1 MGKRKLV
8 GRVLLGSA
16 VAMMLAAAAV
26 WLGWLPIS
34 PGAAVVVATVLVIVG
49 VTDLILA
56 LFFLG
61 IVGPRPASNG

>member
-16 VAMMLAAAAV
+16 VAMMLAAASV

-49 VTDLILA
+49 VTDLLLA

-61 IVGPRPASNG
+61 IVGPRPVSND